1 MDLSKIAAAGS
12 AKSQMIYHE
21 NMEVLHVNTLEKHN
35 YFIPF
40 AKGQNAFDSREKSQR
55 FELLNGDWGFRYF
68 ESVIDLEDNFTRI
81 EASSTIPVPS
91 NWQLHGY
98 DKAQYTNVVYPIP
111 FDPPYVPDENPV
123 GVYSRTYNYKAD
135 GLERIL
141 VFEGVDS
148 CFYLYINDDFAGY
161 SQVSHSTS
169 EFNITPYL
177 VNGDNKITVAVLKW
191 CDGTYLEDQDKI
203 RLSGIFRDVYV
214 LSRPV
219 KRLESYRVKTI
230 FDKKTGKWSLNLM
243 VQGMDVQAVLEATEL
258 ADGAGELCSFSV
270 KDGETISIP
279 VKNPKLWSAE
289 EPYLYNLTFF
299 AGEEVIGEKVG
310 FRYIEIEEGVLKIN
324 GQPVKFCG
332 VNHHDSFP
340 ETGYYCSLEQMKKD
354 LVLMKQHNINA
365 IRTSHYPSSP
375 LFYQL
380 CDEYG
385 FFVIDEGDM
394 ESHGCVEVHND
405 FHWDWS
411 KGYGG
416 IALIAS
422 DPMFRKAILD
432 RSESLVKRDVNRPCV
447 VIWSLG
453 NESGYGTNMRDA
465 GLLVKKLDDTRL
477 LHYEST
483 HHLDDTSNDVLDFVS
498 QMYTSPADMQ
508 KFLENKDEK
517 RPFILCEY
525 CHAMG
530 NGPGDLEDYHKI
542 FHSNK
547 RFCGGFV
554 WEWCD
559 HSVILGKTEDGR
571 IKYGYGGDFGEK
583 HNDGNFC
590 MDGLV
595 YPDRRPHT
603 GLLEVKQV
611 YRPVRVT
618 AAGLACGAFAPG
630 AGAAPGLFAFTNLLA
645 FVNAEELLD
654 CHYEISWN
662 GGLVQGKKIDFS
674 LSPLGSTLVNVPEVV
689 QYTDREAY
697 IRFIF
702 TAKKDSLYW
711 KKGYEV
717 CFDQLQIGFSGAVG
731 GEDTVD
737 GGARCACQSKCKVIE
752 EPLTITIKYDET
764 TYSFNRRTSC
774 LDSIVYQGKE
784 ILEKPVS
791 FNFFRAPTDNDS
803 MRGDWY
809 RAHLNDYVVK
819 CYGASVNRLE
829 DGSGVQIKER
839 QSFGWS
845 MYQPFCYMDVL
856 YTFTSFGIKISCA
869 QEATNKLT
877 FLPRFGIRLF
887 LSKAFDTASYFGY
900 GPGESYIDKHQASWM
915 GNFTSKISDM
925 FEDYIKPQ
933 ENSSHYNCKSASVC
947 DGKRKISFWA
957 SDGHRAA
964 GQVRAD
970 GFSFNASEYSQEELS
985 SKRHN
990 FELEKSPYNIVCLD
1004 YKMAGVG
1011 SNSCGPVL
1019 AEKYRLPLPKLNAEF
1034 CINLSEVKDE

>member
-191 CDGTYLEDQDKI
+191 CDGTYLEDQDKL

-869 QEATNKLT
+869 LEATNKLT